1 LDEVGQQFWCASFR
15 SCQGGKNFAGD
26 CILPLGRKGTADFA
40 IRSRASGLIQQ
51 PLTHG
56 IVQLLVMSA
65 CEHPAVEPVH
75 WAKQG

>member
-1 LDEVGQQFWCASFR
+1 MCLFQKVVKVVRTSQ
-15 SCQGGKNFAGD
+15 GD

-40 IRSRASGLIQQ
+40 IRSRASGLIPQL
-51 PLTHG
+51 LTRR